1 MSFSVQNIQTKNSVE
16 ETLYSIKKYNS
27 GSTFN
32 GLLSVSS
39 TGPVAFTALNTNII
53 EEEFILSTSNLNLLI
68 GDTLTESTGAYI
80 KYGNY
85 LDSGEPQTQI
95 YSHGTLSLTSQ
106 EALTVKPFIVKHT
119 TFSL

>member
-32 GLLSVSS
+32 GLLSYSS
-39 TGPVAFTALNTNII
+39 TGPVGFTALNTNIDD
-53 EEEFILSTSNLNLLI
+53 EEFLSSTSNLNLLI

-85 LDSGEPQTQI
+85 LNSGQPQTQI
-95 YSHGTLSLTSQ
+95 YTHGTLSLQSKD
-106 EALTVKPFIVKHT
+106 EENIV
-119 TFSL
+119 SGIL